1 MTRPNVILEAL
12 EPGGEPW
19 LELTYEEGVKEID
32 AFWPSPEL
40 KPESTTT
47 VTALEGHVQS
57 TTPGHEAD
65 IIDGL
70 MDDIDEIELLD
81 TGGAAI
87 GSGDDIFIGGDSG
100 AVGHGNDTAM
110 KDAFHV
116 RSTAA
121 SRAASI
127 STPNDDAPIASHTGS
142 PELSNFD
149 QVALTPTR
157 SDGHLADRGN
167 TGIPSSE
174 LRSSMQKE
182 MHHEDEAAIS
192 VARAPTLPNVPTLT
206 GLGHVSTRSE
216 GDGFKSLEAPDLRT
230 RSIERST
237 ARRADEPDDKPQDL
251 LADDSPIPSSSTL
264 HKHGRKHA
272 RAVSIL
278 LETED
283 IHSSSKQSSPTRPL
297 AKKPRRRGRTTSQ
310 SELQVDNEVMQEGFV
325 TGEAERSED
334 TGKSKPQSTTFI
346 DTEEDDSSL
355 TDLTLDLDQTPPAE
369 PVTEGAPSSE
379 LPSGQSWNFDM
390 LGNLSRPGSDRD
402 DEVEVRGDTDNAGS
416 QTEEPAT
423 GHQSRYSAKHTE
435 PQELHPNNSA
445 RKDSLLEFDPEGRP
459 SSAPAESG
467 PATAAAPSP
476 PQEAFQSHTNSPTPR
491 ATRSRP
497 NSRPPPNRKPPNREV
512 AALMVPRAGAKGA
525 GVSKSSG
532 SRQTRGQKKAE
543 KRESPNASK
552 AAKKRHTAAVD
563 YSKML

>member
-1 MTRPNVILEAL
+1 MTRPNIILEAL

-19 LELTYEEGVKEID
+19 SELTYEKGLKEID

-40 KPESTTT
+40 KPDSMTT

-57 TTPGHEAD
+57 TTPGDEAD

-81 TGGAAI
+81 TGDAAI

-116 RSTAA
+116 HSTAA

-127 STPNDDAPIASHTGS
+127 STPDDDAPIASHTGS
-142 PELSNFD
+142 SELPNLN

-157 SDGHLADRGN
+157 SDGRLADRGS

-216 GDGFKSLEAPDLRT
+216 GDGFKSLEAPDLRN

-264 HKHGRKHA
+264 HKHGRP
-272 RAVSIL
+272 
-278 LETED
+278 
-283 IHSSSKQSSPTRPL
+283 SSLVQHVL
-297 AKKPRRRGRTTSQ
+297 WPRNLVGRGRTTSQ

-325 TGEAERSED
+325 TEEAERSED
-334 TGKSKPQSTTFI
+334 TGKSKPQSTTSI
-346 DTEEDDSSL
+346 DTEEVDSSL
-355 TDLTLDLDQTPPAE
+355 TDLTLNLDQTPPAE
-369 PVTEGAPSSE
+369 PVTEGASH
-379 LPSGQSWNFDM
+379 
-390 LGNLSRPGSDRD
+390 
-402 DEVEVRGDTDNAGS
+402 
-416 QTEEPAT
+416 TEEPAT
-423 GHQSRYSAKHTE
+423 GHQSRYSSKHIE
-435 PQELHPNNSA
+435 PQDSSVTLA
-445 RKDSLLEFDPEGRP
+445 RKDSLLEFEPHGH
-459 SSAPAESG
+459 PASVAAASEA
-467 PATAAAPSP
+467 ATAAVPSP
-476 PQEAFQSHTNSPTPR
+476 PQEAVQSYTNSPTPR

-497 NSRPPPNRKPPNREV
+497 NSRPRPTRPPPNREV
-512 AALMVPRAGAKGA
+512 AALMGPRAGAKGA

-543 KRESPNASK
+543 KSESPNASK

-563 YSKML
+563 YSTML